1 MTELN
6 EAHFYNH
13 SKNKDL
19 LHKKKMIEMLN
30 ELLKKYDSDDLISY
44 IMEQSELVE
53 YKRLL
58 SYLQEKASEKD

>member
-13 SKNKDL
+13 SRNKDR
-19 LHKKKMIEMLN
+19 LHKKKMQDILD

-44 IMEQSELVE
+44 IMNKQELVE
-53 YKRLL
+53 FYRLL
-58 SYLQEKASEKD
+58 SYRLEKASEKD